1 MDPFSIAA
9 LLGAGASI
17 LSGFLGSNAA
27 NQASQ
32 TQAAASDKATAL
44 QAATIAQARQDAA
57 PWLAAGNTA
66 LQQYMGELGLSK
78 TVTAPGTTTPAVYDS
93 KGKLVTAATTTPG
106 TTTPFV
112 SQFAETPN
120 YAFDVSQGTK
130 GVINNLA
137 ALGMKDSGAALKALT
152 RYTTGAAND
161 TYQSY
166 LDRLSG
172 VSTGGQ
178 TQENATSALGQTAA
192 NNIATGINNTAAA
205 TASGYV
211 GSATALGAGLTGAT
225 NNLTTALG
233 WGF

>member
-17 LSGFLGSNAA
+17 ISGLFGANAS
-27 NQASQ
+27 NQAAQ
-32 TQAAASDKATAL
+32 TQANASDAATKL
-44 QAATIAQARQDAA
+44 QAAEFAQAQANAA
-57 PWLAAGNTA
+57 PWLQAGQTA

-78 TVTAPGTTTPAVYDS
+78 TVTAPSTTDAS
-93 KGKLVTAATTTPG
+93 GKVIPG
-106 TTTPFV
+106 ATTPFQ
-112 SQFAETPN
+112 SQFQETPN
-120 YAFDVSQGTK
+120 YAFDVQQGTK

-161 TYQSY
+161 TYQQY

-178 TQENATSALGQTAA
+178 TTEGQLGALGASSANSQAQTIQNA
-192 NNIATGINNTAAA
+192 GAA
-205 TASGYV
+205 TASGYI
-211 GSATALGAGLTGAT
+211 GSANALGAGLTGAA
-225 NNLTTALG
+225 NSYSTALG
-233 WGF
+233 WGL

>member
-1 MDPFSIAA
+1 MDPFTIAA

-27 NQASQ
+27 TSASQ
-32 TQAAASDKATAL
+32 TQAAAADKATAL

-57 PWLAAGNTA
+57 PWLQAGQQA
-66 LQQYMGELGLSK
+66 LQQYTGELGLTK
-78 TVTAPGTTTPAVYDS
+78 TVTNPTTGAV
-93 KGKLVTAATTTPG
+93 
-106 TTTPFV
+106 TPFQ
-112 SQFAETPN
+112 SQFQQTPN
-120 YAFDVSQGTK
+120 YAFDVAQGTK

-137 ALGMKDSGAALKALT
+137 ALGLKQSGAAEKALGS
-152 RYTTGAAND
+152 YITGKAND

-178 TQENATSALGQTAA
+178 TTEGSVSGQSLGAS
-192 NNIATGINNTAAA
+192 NNIANSINNSAAA

-211 GSATALGAGLTGAT
+211 GSAGALGAGLTGAA
-225 NNLTTALG
+225 NNYTTALG
-233 WGF
+233 WGALSKNAGAYTTPPLAY

>member
-1 MDPFSIAA
+1 MDPFTISL

-27 NQASQ
+27 QQASS

-44 QAATIAQARQDAA
+44 QAATIAQARADAA

-78 TVTAPGTTTPAVYDS
+78 TVTAPSTTN
-93 KGKLVTAATTTPG
+93 AAGQTVPG
-106 TTTPFV
+106 ATTPFV
-112 SQFAETPN
+112 SQFTTTPG
-120 YAFDVSQGTK
+120 YDFTVQQGNK
-130 GVINNLA
+130 GVVNNLA
-137 ALGMKDSGAALKALT
+137 ALGLKQSGAAEKALD
-152 RYTTGAAND
+152 RYNTGEANQ
-161 TYQSY
+161 TYQQY

-178 TQENATSALGQTAA
+178 TTEGQTSQLAANSALGQA
-192 NNIATGINNTAAA
+192 NTIQSSGAA

-211 GSATALGAGLTGAT
+211 GSANALGAGLTGAT
-225 NNLTTALG
+225 SGITSGLGYKYANG
-233 WGF
+233 WGL